1 MQNPIQEILTN
12 EQFKE
17 LTERNY
23 IDKVGLRDYI
33 VRRDYFRLN
42 KTMTRLSALNFLGL
56 QHGLKPMS
64 IEKIIHKNKYT
75 FENLK

>member
-1 MQNPIQEILTN
+1 MQNPIPEILTDQ
-12 EQFKE
+12 QFKE

-42 KTMTRLSALNFLGL
+42 KVMTRLSTLDFLGL
-56 QHGLKPMS
+56 QHGLKPLT
-64 IEKIIHKNKYT
+64 IEKIVHKNNYS
-75 FENLK
+75 FS